1 MSMWTSEAVI
11 PYSVRADVKQSAKW
25 RYWASVKGLPTPVFL
40 ALAADVYADH
50 LKRVHARLK
59 RRRKARPAEDE

>member
-1 MSMWTSEAVI
+1 MSSSRRSGGIGT
-11 PYSVRADVKQSAKW
+11 
-25 RYWASVKGLPTPVFL
+25 SVKGLPTPVFL

-59 RRRKARPAEDE
+59 RADERRKAQPAEVE